1 MMMDIE
7 QIFAT
12 GFCIF
17 FFGLLGILYQ
27 GSFYNQECK
36 LKAIEKGMPAI
47 EIQAICK

>member
-1 MMMDIE
+1 MDIE

-17 FFGLLGILYQ
+17 IFGFFGLLYQ
-27 GSFYNQECK
+27 SSSQSQECK